1 MEYGHPRSQR
11 MSVHGQIGVSDLE
24 MLQGTQGWLAG
35 HGISGMVVE
44 VGKVRIVMLG
54 VSVVFL
60 IDRSTFQG
68 GDGNSGEEGLEAGTE
83 RLVSRIER
91 RLTPQR
97 RFDEDSWGSPGLE
110 SLQER
115 KEFTDLPS

>member
-1 MEYGHPRSQR
+1 MGVR
-11 MSVHGQIGVSDLE
+11 GQSGVSDFE

-35 HGISGMVVE
+35 HGMVVE

-60 IDRSTFQG
+60 VDGSTFQG

-97 RFDEDSWGSPGLE
+97 RLDEDSWGSPGLE